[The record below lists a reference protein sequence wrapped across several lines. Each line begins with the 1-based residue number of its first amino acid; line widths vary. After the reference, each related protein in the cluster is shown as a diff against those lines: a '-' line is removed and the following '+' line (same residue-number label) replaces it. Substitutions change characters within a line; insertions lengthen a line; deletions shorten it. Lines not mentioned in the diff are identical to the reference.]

1 VTPIDASKSIEKKL
15 ITSSACRFAKLGTT
29 SHHMGMLTVVAHERG
44 YIPGIDDDVK
54 DDGHLMSDT
63 LGISIRRLPGI

>member
-1 VTPIDASKSIEKKL
+1 
-15 ITSSACRFAKLGTT
+15 
-29 SHHMGMLTVVAHERG
+29 MGMLTVVAHERG

-63 LGISIRRLPGI
+63 LDIGIRRLPGI